1 MNPAS
6 VYNNKAYQEE
16 MALFKGTYLART
28 AKLMAGVLLY
38 AILFQILYNLIRYDV
53 LFIDKGGIRD
63 FVISIAKNYFPMLA
77 IFGINI
83 YTIMHLWGNSIVTR
97 YFPLKIV
104 ADVCVCLCGTI
115 IVDYLVIWIYG
126 SVHWIGTILNSI
138 LTLML
143 VEIVYYIKQSKNA
156 ILRAEVAKREVL
168 QYQYNT
174 LKSQINPHFL
184 FNSLNILYSLISI
197 DTEKSKKFVISLSE
211 MYRYILSHQ
220 NVQSS
225 SLKDELE
232 FLNSYVSILEMR
244 YHNKFGIVIE
254 NRDDVEVEKES
265 VVPFILQLLVENVT
279 KHNTISTNHPMT
291 ITISLYKKYLTVS
304 NPIKRKKSES
314 VSGIGLKYIAEQ
326 YKLRDKNFEIE
337 DDGNVFVAKVPYL

>member
-1 MNPAS
+1 M
-6 VYNNKAYQEE
+6 VV
-16 MALFKGTYLART
+16 
-28 AKLMAGVLLY
+28 VLLY
-38 AILFQILYNLIRYDV
+38 VILFQLFYNLIRYDAF
-53 LFIDKGGIRD
+53 LIEGSGAYEF
-63 FVISIAKNYFPMLA
+63 FISILYNYPPMLA

-83 YTIMHLWGNSIVTR
+83 FTIMYTGRKAGISK

-104 ADVCVCLCGTI
+104 IDACICICGTI
-115 IVDYLVIWIYG
+115 VVNYLSILIYG
-126 SVHWIGTILNSI
+126 GVHWAGSMLNSVVC
-138 LTLML
+138 LLL
-143 VEIVYYIKQSKNA
+143 VEVVYYVKQSKNA
-156 ILRAEVAKREVL
+156 VLRAEAAKREVL
-168 QYQYNT
+168 QYQYNA

-326 YKLRDKNFEIE
+326 YKLRDKEFEIE
-337 DDGNVFVAKVPYL
+337 DDGSVFVAKVPYL